1 MTVFQIIKEVLDQ
14 EYKHLEG
21 STTERD
27 KAITDALAL
36 LGKKYA
42 NVLHSGGPDL
52 SDPTIRF
59 AYIYRYST
67 AHANMVYEFI
77 CSNDALSELF
87 DQDALTI
94 SCVGGGPGSD
104 LLGVFKYLLTTKK
117 KLKLFFYLLDKEEG
131 WGESWAD
138 VDQVTGPDLN
148 SSTNFR
154 TLDVCDPEYWRKQ
167 RKFLRADLFTFIYF
181 FSELYSQKDEAADFF
196 DYLFKGAKKGARF
209 LFIDFR
215 DSNLSDWFDGLCE
228 KHGIEII
235 DGDVQSFQVNYDEEK
250 RDLADYFQKFDNPK
264 ITASISYRICQKK

>member
-1 MTVFQIIKEVLDQ
+1 MTVFQIIKRVLDQ
-14 EYKHLEG
+14 EYEHLEG
-21 STTERD
+21 STAERD
-27 KAITDALAL
+27 KAVTDALAV

-42 NVLHSGGPDL
+42 TVLNSGGPDL

-67 AHANMVYEFI
+67 AHANMAYEFI
-77 CSNDALSELF
+77 RSSEVLSDLF
-87 DQDALTI
+87 DQAALTI

-117 KLKLFFYLLDKEEG
+117 RPKLFFYLLDKEEG

-154 TLDVCDPEYWRKQ
+154 TLDVCDPENWRKQ
-167 RKFLRADLFTFIYF
+167 RKFLQADLFTFIYF
-181 FSELYSQKDEAADFF
+181 FSELYSQKDKAAEFF
-196 DYLFKGAKKGARF
+196 DYLFNGAKKGARF

-215 DSNLSDWFDGLCE
+215 DSDLSGWFDGLCR

-235 DGDVQSFQVNYDEEK
+235 DSGDQQFQFDYDEEK
-250 RDLADYFQKFDNPK
+250 RDLADYYQKFDNPK
-264 ITASISYRICQKK
+264 ITARSSFRICKKR